1 MATGVKP
8 KVDIS
13 KLRNI
18 GIIAH
23 IDAGKTTTTE
33 RILYYTGVIHDPGD
47 VHEGDTEM
55 DWMDQE
61 KERGITITSAATL
74 CSWRKHTINII
85 DTPGHV
91 DFTVEV
97 ERSLRVLDGV
107 VAVFSGVDMVESQT
121 EKVWRQ
127 ADKYDIPRIAFVNK
141 MDRPGAQFEECV
153 NEMVERLGAMPLPL
167 QVPAGEGDEL
177 IGIIDILEMKL
188 MKWDFETKGSTFDVG
203 DVPDEYRASAEA
215 MKARLLETLAE
226 VDEYV
231 MEKYLADEEVSTP
244 EIRKAIRR
252 ATIEHNCVPV
262 VCGTALKHIGV
273 QPLLDAVV
281 EYLPSP
287 LDRGAVKGES
297 LKSTEE
303 NPDLQERLPDAD
315 QPLAAMAF
323 KLATDEYTGKLIFT
337 RVYSGVLEK
346 GSYVLNASTGKKER
360 VGRIFQMHANKREEV
375 ETLTAGG
382 IGAIVGPK
390 DVTTGDTLCDVDK
403 PILLEK
409 MEFPEPV
416 IFAAIEP
423 KSEADDERLS
433 IALQKL
439 AEEDPS
445 FKVRVDS
452 ETNQTVIGGMGELHI
467 EILFDRIKREFKTE
481 ATMGRPQ
488 VAYKETLAA
497 MADIEEKFA
506 KQSGGRGQ
514 FGHVLIKFEPLD
526 RGGGFEFVDEIKGG
540 VIPREYIPAVK
551 KGIEESMSNGPL
563 AGFPVVDL
571 RATLHY
577 GSYHEVDSSE
587 IAFKTAASMALRKAF
602 QEGKADLLEPIME
615 GEVVTP
621 TEFIGDIVGDL
632 NTRRGQIKEFEIHGN
647 TQIIHVV
654 IPLAETF
661 GYATVVRSLSQG
673 RATYQFKFSHY
684 DVVPARIKEEV
695 LEGKNA

>member
-1 MATGVKP
+1 MATGVKQ

-55 DWMDQE
+55 DWMVQE

-74 CSWRKHTINII
+74 CSWRKHNINII

-107 VAVFSGVDMVESQT
+107 VAIFSGVDMVESQT

-127 ADKYDIPRIAFVNK
+127 ADKYDIPRLAFINK
-141 MDRPGAQFEECV
+141 LDRAGSQFLECI
-153 NEMVERLGAMPLPL
+153 EQMKDRLGAVPLPV

-177 IGIIDILEMKL
+177 IGIIDVLEMKL
-188 MKWDFETKGSTFDVG
+188 MKWDYETKGSEFEVV
-203 DVPDEYRASAEA
+203 DVPDEFKEVAEEV
-215 MKARLLETLAE
+215 KGKLLETLAE
-226 VDEYV
+226 VDDRI
-231 MEKYLADEEVSTP
+231 MEKYIAEEPISIE
-244 EIRKAIRR
+244 EIKKAIRQ
-252 ATIEHNCVPV
+252 ATVTQGCVPV
-262 VCGTALKHIGV
+262 LGGTALKHVGV
-273 QPLLDAVV
+273 QPLLDAIID
-281 EYLPSP
+281 YLPSP
-287 LDRGAVKGES
+287 SDRGGIEGDS

-303 NPDLQERLPDAD
+303 KPEKIQRRPSVED
-315 QPLAAMAF
+315 PLAAVAF
-323 KLATDEYTGKLIFT
+323 KLATDEYTGKLIFV

-375 ETLTAGG
+375 EALTAGN

-390 DVTTGDTLCDVDK
+390 VVMTGDTLCDVDK

-409 MEFPEPV
+409 IDFPEPV

-423 KSEADDERLS
+423 KSEADDERLGV
-433 IALQKL
+433 ALQKL

-445 FKVRVDS
+445 FKVRVDK

-467 EILFDRIKREFKTE
+467 EILFDRIQREFKTE
-481 ATMGRPQ
+481 ASLGRPQ
-488 VAYKETLAA
+488 VAYKETLGSLV
-497 MADIEEKFA
+497 DIDEKFA

-514 FGHVLIKFEPLD
+514 FGHVCIIFEPLD
-526 RGGGFEFVDEIKGG
+526 RGGGFEFVDKIKGG
-540 VIPREYIPAVK
+540 AIPREYIPAVQ
-551 KGIEESMSNGPL
+551 KGVVEAMGSGPL
-563 AGFPVVDL
+563 AGFPVVDIK
-571 RATLHY
+571 ATLHY
-577 GSYHEVDSSE
+577 GSYHDVDSSE
-587 IAFKTAASMALRKAF
+587 MSFKTVASMALRTAF
-602 QEGKADLLEPIME
+602 KSTSADLLEPIME

-661 GYATVVRSLSQG
+661 GYATVVRSLTQG

-684 DVVPARIKEEV
+684 DVVPAHIKEEV
-695 LEGKNA
+695 MEGKNS

>member
-1 MATGVKP
+1 MATGVKQ

-55 DWMDQE
+55 DWMVQE

-74 CSWRKHTINII
+74 CSWRKHNINII

-107 VAVFSGVDMVESQT
+107 VAIFSGVDMVESQT

-127 ADKYDIPRIAFVNK
+127 ADKYDIPRLAFINK
-141 MDRPGAQFEECV
+141 LDRAGSQFLECI
-153 NEMVERLGAMPLPL
+153 EQMKDRLGAVPLPL

-177 IGIIDILEMKL
+177 IGIIDVLEMKL
-188 MKWDFETKGSTFDVG
+188 MKWDYETKGSEFEVI
-203 DVPDEYRASAEA
+203 DVPDEFKDVAEEV
-215 MKARLLETLAE
+215 KGKLLETLAE
-226 VDEYV
+226 VDDYV
-231 MEKYLADEEVSTP
+231 MEKYIAEEPISNDE
-244 EIRKAIRR
+244 IKKAIRR
-252 ATIEHNCVPV
+252 ATVEKGCVPV
-262 VCGTALKHIGV
+262 LGGTALKHVGV
-273 QPLLDAVV
+273 QPLLDAIVD
-281 EYLPSP
+281 YLPSP
-287 LDRGAVKGES
+287 IDRGEIEGDS
-297 LKSTEE
+297 PKSTEE
-303 NPDLQERLPDAD
+303 KPEKIQRKPSVDD
-315 QPLAAMAF
+315 PLAAVAF
-323 KLATDEYTGKLIFT
+323 KLATDEYTGKLIFV

-375 ETLTAGG
+375 DALTAGN
-382 IGAIVGPK
+382 IGALVGPK
-390 DVTTGDTLCDVDK
+390 VVMTGDTLCAVDK

-409 MEFPEPV
+409 IDFPEPV

-423 KSEADDERLS
+423 KSESDDERLGV
-433 IALQKL
+433 ALQKL
-439 AEEDPS
+439 SEEDPS
-445 FKVRVDS
+445 FKVRVDK

-467 EILFDRIKREFKTE
+467 EILFDRIQREFKTE
-481 ATMGRPQ
+481 ASLGRPQ
-488 VAYKETLAA
+488 VAYKETLGAPI
-497 MADIEEKFA
+497 DIDEKFA

-514 FGHVLIKFEPLD
+514 YGHVCVNFEPLD
-526 RGGGFEFVDEIKGG
+526 RGGGFEFVDKIKGG
-540 VIPREYIPAVK
+540 AIPREYIPAVE
-551 KGIEESMSNGPL
+551 KGIKEAMGSGPL
-563 AGFPVVDL
+563 AGFPVVDIK
-571 RATLHY
+571 ATLHY
-577 GSYHEVDSSE
+577 GSYHDVDSSE
-587 IAFKTAASMALRKAF
+587 MAFKTAASMALRTAF
-602 QEGKADLLEPIME
+602 KSTSADLLEPIME

-632 NTRRGQIKEFEIHGN
+632 NTRRGQIKEFDIHGN

-661 GYATVVRSLSQG
+661 GYATVVRSLTQG

-684 DVVPARIKEEV
+684 DVVPAHIKEEV
-695 LEGKNA
+695 MEGKNS